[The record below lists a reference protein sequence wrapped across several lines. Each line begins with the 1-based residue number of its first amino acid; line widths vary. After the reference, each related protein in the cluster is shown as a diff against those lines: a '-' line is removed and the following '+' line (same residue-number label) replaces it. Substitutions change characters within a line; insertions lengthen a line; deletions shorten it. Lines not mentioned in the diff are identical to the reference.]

1 MKNVINDIETGSLL
15 QQASE
20 KEKLNQYQVAIAFYE
35 AAISSNETNLAAY
48 MSLGALYEKIYD
60 EHKAISTYKK
70 GINVARLSQNKQ
82 AEKEL
87 SYTMLG
93 LMD

>member
-20 KEKLNQYQVAIAFYE
+20 NEKLNQYQVAIAFYE
-35 AAISSNETNLAAY
+35 AAISSNETNFAAY
-48 MSLGALYEKIYD
+48 ISLGALYEKVFD
-60 EHKAISTYKK
+60 ENNAINTYKK
-70 GINVARLSQNKQ
+70 GINKARTFQNKK
-82 AEKEL
+82 AEKEI
-87 SYTMLG
+87 SYTLLG